1 MQEACEVRKI
11 LSRNCVSPSVVKFRE
26 IQNQLPRKIVS
37 QEEEEEEEKEGKSA
51 PEDLISG

>member
-37 QEEEEEEEKEGKSA
+37 QEEEEEEEEGKSA